1 MRSRTQRRPCV
12 RSRAGD
18 EPLKLVETPLGARS
32 SDTPPGGPF
41 LPSDKP
47 RGSRLPCRQA
57 LHPSVASLRN
67 QSPDHEHICGSLLHG
82 GTATPPESSLRSETL
97 VANHTA
103 RFPSPVRRH
112 IPLLTELE
120 FISIADAT
128 KRSPRLGW
136 HVLDCGGKRSATPL
150 SHAQG
155 GLIVQPPSP
164 AQKRRR
170 RYRSAGALHDAA
182 ASSEL
187 SIDCVATKI
196 PRLTC

>member
-1 MRSRTQRRPCV
+1 MVLHDSWRPRPAAPPGSAAAALNAYPVISAVDALPMRSRTQRRPCV

-82 GTATPPESSLRSETL
+82 GTATPPESSLTR
-97 VANHTA
+97 AQA
-103 RFPSPVRRH
+103 RRKPAR
-112 IPLLTELE
+112 
-120 FISIADAT
+120 
-128 KRSPRLGW
+128 K
-136 HVLDCGGKRSATPL
+136 TPQ
-150 SHAQG
+150 A
-155 GLIVQPPSP
+155 PSP
-164 AQKRRR
+164 AAWTSSSHTLSLSVHK
-170 RYRSAGALHDAA
+170 YKNSCTSASTA
-182 ASSEL
+182 
-187 SIDCVATKI
+187 VA
-196 PRLTC
+196 